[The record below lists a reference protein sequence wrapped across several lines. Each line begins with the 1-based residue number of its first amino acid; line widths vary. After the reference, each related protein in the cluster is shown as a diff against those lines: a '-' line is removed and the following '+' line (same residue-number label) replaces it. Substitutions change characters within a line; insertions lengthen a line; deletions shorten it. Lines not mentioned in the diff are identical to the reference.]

1 MGGRS
6 LQEEGSL
13 RGAGSACGREI
24 EGPGHAE
31 QYYPGLTSGIPGSI
45 THALVVVWGLQ

>member
-1 MGGRS
+1 MGGAE
-6 LQEEGSL
+6 LAGGGEPA
-13 RGAGSACGREI
+13 GAGGSCGREI